1 MSVKKL
7 FLPALLINKNKRMTF
22 SSKLAELKDKGFF
35 ENLEISR
42 GIEKE
47 SLRVKENSQLSQS
60 NHPKELGSALTN
72 QFITTDFS
80 EALIELVTPTFSS
93 IDEVYDFLLDLHI
106 FTANAMESDEVLWSN
121 SMPCFIGDESEIRI
135 AEYGSSNIGKLK
147 NIYRKGLRVRYGS
160 IMQCVAGIHYN
171 FSIDDNSLGLFTNNL
186 NKETKSDIYLG
197 LIRNFKRNLWFL
209 LYFFGASPMFDKS
222 FVSGRNHSIKS
233 RNKSDLYD
241 EYATSLRMSDVGY
254 QSYHQK
260 ALNIKYNSLDS
271 FIESL
276 KKGIFEEYEVFKNL
290 GLYDESNRRQ
300 QISSGILQIENELYD
315 SIRPKR
321 KGASETRPIELLS
334 AKGIE
339 YVEVRGIDLSPNTL
353 TGISKSEMRLL
364 DVFLIHC
371 LVTKSEQVSQSEYDE
386 MNNNY
391 EIAIHSGSDLNQN
404 LSFDGLESS
413 IRNKILNI
421 SEELL
426 MIAKELNSVDP
437 EFERSVSDCLNMEN
451 KSRHLL
457 DNILGS
463 DDGFTE
469 NILQE
474 SINKMNS
481 LRGAKLKNETL
492 LESEKL
498 NSIELHREIE
508 AKKSIELN
516 KYVKQYN
523 DKVRG

>member
-1 MSVKKL
+1 
-7 FLPALLINKNKRMTF
+7 MTF
-22 SSKLAELKDKGFF
+22 SSRVAELKDKGFF
-35 ENLEISR
+35 ENIEISR

-47 SLRVKENSQLSQS
+47 SLRVKNNAQLSQS
-60 NHPKELGSALTN
+60 NHPKELGSPLTN
-72 QFITTDFS
+72 KFITTDFS
-80 EALIELVTPTFSS
+80 EALIELVTPTFNSV
-93 IDEVYDFLLDLHI
+93 DEVYEFLLDLHI

-121 SMPCFIGDESEIRI
+121 SMPCFIGDESEIRV

-171 FSIDDNSLGLFTNNL
+171 FSIDDDSLRLFNKDL

-197 LIRNFKRNLWFL
+197 LIRNFKRNFWFL
-209 LYFFGASPMFDKS
+209 LYFFGASPIFDKS
-222 FVSGRNHSIKS
+222 FVSGRNHSIKNT
-233 RNKSDLYD
+233 NKSDLYD
-241 EYATSLRMSDVGY
+241 EYATSLRMSEVGY

-260 ALNIKYNSLDS
+260 ALDIKYNSLDS

-276 KKGIFEEYEVFKNL
+276 KKGIFEEYEVFKSL
-290 GLYDESNRRQ
+290 GLYDENNERQ

-334 AKGIE
+334 TQGIE

-371 LVTKSEQVSQSEYDE
+371 LITESESVSQSEYDE
-386 MNNNY
+386 MNKNY
-391 EIAIHSGSDLNQN
+391 VTAIHSGSDLDQK
-404 LSFDGLESS
+404 LSFNGSELS
-413 IRNKILNI
+413 IRNKISNI
-421 SEELL
+421 SDELL
-426 MIAKELNSVDP
+426 MIAKELNSIDP
-437 EFERSVSDCLNMEN
+437 EFEKSVSDCLNMEN
-451 KSRHLL
+451 KSRQLL
-457 DNILGS
+457 NNILGS
-463 DDGFTE
+463 DNSFTE

-481 LRGAKLKNETL
+481 LKGAKLKNEAI
-492 LESEKL
+492 LENERFA
-498 NSIELHREIE
+498 SIELHKEIE
-508 AKKSIELN
+508 AKKGVELN
-516 KYVKQYN
+516 KYVEQYN

>member
-1 MSVKKL
+1 
-7 FLPALLINKNKRMTF
+7 MTF
-22 SSKLAELKDKGFF
+22 SSRVAELKDKGFF
-35 ENLEISR
+35 ENIEISR

-47 SLRVKENSQLSQS
+47 SLRVKNNAQLSQS
-60 NHPKELGSALTN
+60 NHPKELGSPLTN
-72 QFITTDFS
+72 KFITTDFS
-80 EALIELVTPTFSS
+80 EALIELVTPTFNSV
-93 IDEVYDFLLDLHI
+93 DEVYEFLLDLHI

-121 SMPCFIGDESEIRI
+121 SMPCFIGDESEIRV

-171 FSIDDNSLGLFTNNL
+171 FSIDDDSLRLFNKDL

-197 LIRNFKRNLWFL
+197 LIRNFKRNFWFL
-209 LYFFGASPMFDKS
+209 LYFFGASPIFDKS
-222 FVSGRNHSIKS
+222 FVSGRNHSIKNT
-233 RNKSDLYD
+233 NKSDLYD
-241 EYATSLRMSDVGY
+241 EYATSLRMSEVGY

-260 ALNIKYNSLDS
+260 ALDIKYNSLDS

-276 KKGIFEEYEVFKNL
+276 KKGIFEEYEVFKSL
-290 GLYDESNRRQ
+290 GLYDENNERQ

-334 AKGIE
+334 TQGIE

-371 LVTKSEQVSQSEYDE
+371 LITESQSVSQSEYDE

-391 EIAIHSGSDLNQN
+391 VTAIHSGSDLDQK
-404 LSFDGLESS
+404 LSFNGSELS
-413 IRNKILNI
+413 IRNKISNI
-421 SEELL
+421 SDELL
-426 MIAKELNSVDP
+426 MIAKELNSIDP
-437 EFERSVSDCLNMEN
+437 EFEKSVSDCLNMEN
-451 KSRHLL
+451 KSRQLL
-457 DNILGS
+457 NNILGS
-463 DDGFTE
+463 DNSFTE

-481 LRGAKLKNETL
+481 LKGVKLKNEAI
-492 LESEKL
+492 LENERFT
-498 NSIELHREIE
+498 SIELHKEIE
-508 AKKSIELN
+508 AKKGVELN
-516 KYVKQYN
+516 KYVEQYN

>member
-1 MSVKKL
+1 
-7 FLPALLINKNKRMTF
+7 MTF
-22 SSKLAELKDKGFF
+22 SSRVAELKDKGFF
-35 ENLEISR
+35 ENIEISR

-47 SLRVKENSQLSQS
+47 SLRVKSNAQLSQS
-60 NHPKELGSALTN
+60 NHPKGLGSPLTN
-72 QFITTDFS
+72 KFITTDFS
-80 EALIELVTPTFSS
+80 EALIELVTPTFKSV
-93 IDEVYDFLLDLHI
+93 DEVYEFLLDLHI

-121 SMPCFIGDESEIRI
+121 SMPCFIGDESEIRV

-171 FSIDDNSLGLFTNNL
+171 FSIDDDSLRLFNKHL

-197 LIRNFKRNLWFL
+197 LIRNFKRNFWFL
-209 LYFFGASPMFDKS
+209 LYFFGASPIFDKS
-222 FVSGRNHSIKS
+222 FVSGRNHSIKNT
-233 RNKSDLYD
+233 NKSDLYD
-241 EYATSLRMSDVGY
+241 EYATSLRMSEVGY

-260 ALNIKYNSLDS
+260 ALDIKYNSLDS

-276 KKGIFEEYEVFKNL
+276 KKGIFEEYEVFKSL
-290 GLYDESNRRQ
+290 GLYDENNERQ

-334 AKGIE
+334 TQGIE

-371 LVTKSEQVSQSEYDE
+371 LISESESVSQSEYDE
-386 MNNNY
+386 MNKNY
-391 EIAIHSGSDLNQN
+391 VTAIHSGSDLDQK
-404 LSFDGLESS
+404 LSFNGSELS
-413 IRNKILNI
+413 IRNKISNI
-421 SEELL
+421 SDELL
-426 MIAKELNSVDP
+426 MIAKELNSIDP
-437 EFERSVSDCLNMEN
+437 EFEKSVSDCLNMEN
-451 KSRHLL
+451 KSRQLL
-457 DNILGS
+457 NNILGS
-463 DDGFTE
+463 DNSFTE
-469 NILQE
+469 NILHE

-481 LRGAKLKNETL
+481 LKGAKLKNEAV
-492 LESEKL
+492 LENERFA
-498 NSIELHREIE
+498 SIELHKEIE
-508 AKKSIELN
+508 AKKGVELN
-516 KYVKQYN
+516 KYVEQYN

>member
-1 MSVKKL
+1 
-7 FLPALLINKNKRMTF
+7 MTF
-22 SSKLAELKDKGFF
+22 SSRVAELKDKGFF
-35 ENLEISR
+35 ENIEISR

-47 SLRVKENSQLSQS
+47 SLRVKNNAQLSQR
-60 NHPKELGSALTN
+60 NHPKELGSSLTN
-72 QFITTDFS
+72 KFITTDFS
-80 EALIELVTPTFSS
+80 EALIELVTPTFNSV
-93 IDEVYDFLLDLHI
+93 DEVYEFLLDLHI

-121 SMPCFIGDESEIRI
+121 SMPCFIGDESEIRV

-171 FSIDDNSLGLFTNNL
+171 FSIDDDSLRLFNKDL

-197 LIRNFKRNLWFL
+197 LIRNFKRNFWFL
-209 LYFFGASPMFDKS
+209 LYFFGASPIFDKS
-222 FVSGRNHSIKS
+222 FVLGRSHSIKNT
-233 RNKSDLYD
+233 NKSDLYD
-241 EYATSLRMSDVGY
+241 EYATSLRMSEVGY

-260 ALNIKYNSLDS
+260 ALDIKYNSLDS

-276 KKGIFEEYEVFKNL
+276 KKGIFEEYEVFKSL
-290 GLYDESNRRQ
+290 GLYDENNERQ

-334 AKGIE
+334 TQGIE

-371 LVTKSEQVSQSEYDE
+371 LITESKSVSQSEYDE
-386 MNNNY
+386 MNKNY
-391 EIAIHSGSDLNQN
+391 VTAIHSGSDLDQK
-404 LSFDGLESS
+404 LSFNGSELS
-413 IRNKILNI
+413 IRNKISNI

-426 MIAKELNSVDP
+426 LIAKELNSIDP
-437 EFERSVSDCLNMEN
+437 EFEKSVSDCLNMEN
-451 KSRHLL
+451 KSRQLL
-457 DNILGS
+457 NNILGS
-463 DDGFTE
+463 DNSFTE

-481 LRGAKLKNETL
+481 LKGAKLKNEAI
-492 LESEKL
+492 LENERFA
-498 NSIELHREIE
+498 SIELHKEIE
-508 AKKSIELN
+508 AKKGVELN
-516 KYVKQYN
+516 KYVEQYN

>member
-1 MSVKKL
+1 
-7 FLPALLINKNKRMTF
+7 MTF
-22 SSKLAELKDKGFF
+22 SSKVAELKDKGFF
-35 ENLEISR
+35 ENIEISR

-47 SLRVKENSQLSQS
+47 SLRVKNNAQLSQR
-60 NHPKELGSALTN
+60 NHPKELGSPLTN
-72 QFITTDFS
+72 KFITTDFS
-80 EALIELVTPTFSS
+80 EALIELVTPTFNSV
-93 IDEVYDFLLDLHI
+93 DEVYEFLLDLHI

-135 AEYGSSNIGKLK
+135 AEFGSSNIGKLK

-171 FSIDDNSLGLFTNNL
+171 FSIDDDSLRLFNKDL

-197 LIRNFKRNLWFL
+197 LIRNFKRNFWFL
-209 LYFFGASPMFDKS
+209 LYFFGASPIFDKS
-222 FVSGRNHSIKS
+222 FVSGRNHSIKNT
-233 RNKSDLYD
+233 NKSDLYD
-241 EYATSLRMSDVGY
+241 EYATSLRMSEVGY

-260 ALNIKYNSLDS
+260 ALDIKYNSLDS

-276 KKGIFEEYEVFKNL
+276 KKGIFEEYEVFKSL
-290 GLYDESNRRQ
+290 GLYDENNERQ

-371 LVTKSEQVSQSEYDE
+371 LITESESVSQSEYDE

-391 EIAIHSGSDLNQN
+391 VTAIHSGSDLDQK
-404 LSFDGLESS
+404 LSFNGSELS
-413 IRNKILNI
+413 IRNKISDI
-421 SEELL
+421 SNELL

-437 EFERSVSDCLNMEN
+437 EFEKSVSDCLNMEN
-451 KSRHLL
+451 KSRQLL
-457 DNILGS
+457 NNILGS
-463 DDGFTE
+463 DNSFTE

-481 LRGAKLKNETL
+481 LKGAKLKNETI
-492 LESEKL
+492 LENERF
-498 NSIELHREIE
+498 NSIELHKEIE
-508 AKKSIELN
+508 AKKGVELN
-516 KYVKQYN
+516 KYVEQYN

>member
-1 MSVKKL
+1 M
-7 FLPALLINKNKRMTF
+7 AF
-22 SSKLAELKDKGFF
+22 SSKVAELKDKGFF
-35 ENLEISR
+35 ENIEISR

-47 SLRVKENSQLSQS
+47 SLRVKNNAQLSQR
-60 NHPKELGSALTN
+60 NHPKELGSPLTN
-72 QFITTDFS
+72 KFITTDFS
-80 EALIELVTPTFSS
+80 EALIELVTPTFNSV
-93 IDEVYDFLLDLHI
+93 DEVYEFLLDLHI

-121 SMPCFIGDESEIRI
+121 SMPCFIGNESEIRI
-135 AEYGSSNIGKLK
+135 AEYGSSNIGNLK

-171 FSIDDNSLGLFTNNL
+171 FSIDDDSLRLFNKDL

-197 LIRNFKRNLWFL
+197 LIRNFKRNFWFL
-209 LYFFGASPMFDKS
+209 LYFFGASPIFDKS
-222 FVSGRNHSIKS
+222 FVSGRNHSIKNT
-233 RNKSDLYD
+233 NKSDLYD
-241 EYATSLRMSDVGY
+241 EYATSLRMSEVGY

-260 ALNIKYNSLDS
+260 ALDIKYNSLDS

-276 KKGIFEEYEVFKNL
+276 KKGIFEEYEVFKSL
-290 GLYDESNRRQ
+290 GLYDENNERQ

-334 AKGIE
+334 TQGIE

-371 LVTKSEQVSQSEYDE
+371 LITESESVSQSEYDE
-386 MNNNY
+386 MNKNY
-391 EIAIHSGSDLNQN
+391 VTAIHSGSDLDQK
-404 LSFDGLESS
+404 LSFNGSELS
-413 IRNKILNI
+413 IRNKISNI

-426 MIAKELNSVDP
+426 LIAKELNSIDP
-437 EFERSVSDCLNMEN
+437 EFEKSVSDCLNMEN
-451 KSRHLL
+451 KSRQLL
-457 DNILGS
+457 NNILGS
-463 DDGFTE
+463 DNSFTE

-474 SINKMNS
+474 SIDKMNS
-481 LRGAKLKNETL
+481 LKGAKLKNETI
-492 LESEKL
+492 LENERFK
-498 NSIELHREIE
+498 SIELYKEIE
-508 AKKSIELN
+508 AKKGVELN
-516 KYVKQYN
+516 KYVEQYN

>member
-1 MSVKKL
+1 
-7 FLPALLINKNKRMTF
+7 MTF
-22 SSKLAELKDKGFF
+22 SSRVAELKDKGFF
-35 ENLEISR
+35 ENIEISR

-47 SLRVKENSQLSQS
+47 SLRVKSNAQLSQS
-60 NHPKELGSALTN
+60 NHPKGLGSPLTN
-72 QFITTDFS
+72 KFITTDFS
-80 EALIELVTPTFSS
+80 EALIELVTPTFNSV
-93 IDEVYDFLLDLHI
+93 DEVYEFLLDLHI

-121 SMPCFIGDESEIRI
+121 SMPCYIGDESEIRI

-171 FSIDDNSLGLFTNNL
+171 FSIDNDSLRLFTKDL

-197 LIRNFKRNLWFL
+197 LIRNFKRNFWFL
-209 LYFFGASPMFDKS
+209 LYFFGASPIFDKS
-222 FVSGRNHSIKS
+222 FVSGRNHSIKNT
-233 RNKSDLYD
+233 NKSDLYD
-241 EYATSLRMSDVGY
+241 EYATSLRMSEVGY

-260 ALNIKYNSLDS
+260 ALDIKYNSLDS

-276 KKGIFEEYEVFKNL
+276 KKGIFEEYEVFESL
-290 GLYDESNRRQ
+290 GLYDENNERQ

-334 AKGIE
+334 DKGIE

-371 LVTKSEQVSQSEYDE
+371 LISESESVSQSEYDE
-386 MNNNY
+386 MNKNY
-391 EIAIHSGSDLNQN
+391 VTAIHSGSDLDQK
-404 LSFDGLESS
+404 LSFNGSEKSV
-413 IRNKILNI
+413 RNKISNI
-421 SEELL
+421 SDELL

-437 EFERSVSDCLNMEN
+437 EFEKSVSDCLNMEN
-451 KSRHLL
+451 KSRQLL
-457 DNILGS
+457 NNILGS
-463 DDGFTE
+463 DNSFTE

-481 LRGAKLKNETL
+481 LKGAKLKNEAIIENERL
-492 LESEKL
+492 A
-498 NSIELHREIE
+498 SIELHKEIE
-508 AKKSIELN
+508 AKKGVELN
-516 KYVKQYN
+516 KYVEQYN

>member
-1 MSVKKL
+1 
-7 FLPALLINKNKRMTF
+7 MTF
-22 SSKLAELKDKGFF
+22 SSRVAELKDKGFF
-35 ENLEISR
+35 ENIEISR

-47 SLRVKENSQLSQS
+47 SLRVKNNAQLSQS
-60 NHPKELGSALTN
+60 NHPKELGSPLTN
-72 QFITTDFS
+72 KFITTDFS
-80 EALIELVTPTFSS
+80 EALIELVTPTFNSV
-93 IDEVYDFLLDLHI
+93 DEVYEFLLDLHI

-121 SMPCFIGDESEIRI
+121 SMPCFIGDESEIRV

-171 FSIDDNSLGLFTNNL
+171 FSIDDDSLRLFTEDL
-186 NKETKSDIYLG
+186 NKGTKSDIYLG
-197 LIRNFKRNLWFL
+197 LIRNFKRNFWFL
-209 LYFFGASPMFDKS
+209 LYFFGASPIFDKS
-222 FVSGRNHSIKS
+222 FVSGRNHSIKNT
-233 RNKSDLYD
+233 NKSDLYD
-241 EYATSLRMSDVGY
+241 EYATSLRMSEVGY

-260 ALNIKYNSLDS
+260 ALDIKYNSLDS

-276 KKGIFEEYEVFKNL
+276 KKGIFEEYEVFKSL
-290 GLYDESNRRQ
+290 GLYDENNERQ

-334 AKGIE
+334 TQGIE

-371 LVTKSEQVSQSEYDE
+371 LITESQSVSQSEYDE
-386 MNNNY
+386 MNKNY
-391 EIAIHSGSDLNQN
+391 VTAIHSGSDLDQK
-404 LSFDGLESS
+404 LSFNGSELS
-413 IRNKILNI
+413 IRNKISNI
-421 SEELL
+421 SDELL
-426 MIAKELNSVDP
+426 MIAKELNSIDP
-437 EFERSVSDCLNMEN
+437 EFEKSVSDCLNMEN
-451 KSRHLL
+451 KSRQLL
-457 DNILGS
+457 NNILGS
-463 DDGFTE
+463 DNSFTE

-481 LRGAKLKNETL
+481 LKGAKLKNETI
-492 LESEKL
+492 LENERFA
-498 NSIELHREIE
+498 SIELHKEIE
-508 AKKSIELN
+508 AKKGVELN
-516 KYVKQYN
+516 KYVEQYN

>member
-1 MSVKKL
+1 
-7 FLPALLINKNKRMTF
+7 MTF
-22 SSKLAELKDKGFF
+22 SSRVAELKDKGFF
-35 ENLEISR
+35 ENIEISR

-47 SLRVKENSQLSQS
+47 SLRVKNNAQLSQS
-60 NHPKELGSALTN
+60 NHPKELGSPLTN
-72 QFITTDFS
+72 KFITTDFS
-80 EALIELVTPTFSS
+80 EALIELVTPTFNSV
-93 IDEVYDFLLDLHI
+93 DEVYEFLLDLHI

-121 SMPCFIGDESEIRI
+121 SMPCFIGDESEIRV

-171 FSIDDNSLGLFTNNL
+171 FSIDDNSLRLF
-186 NKETKSDIYLG
+186 NKDLDKKIKSDIYLG
-197 LIRNFKRNLWFL
+197 LIRNFKRNFWFL
-209 LYFFGASPMFDKS
+209 LYFFGASPIFDKS
-222 FVSGRNHSIKS
+222 FVSGRNHSIKNT
-233 RNKSDLYD
+233 NKSDLYD
-241 EYATSLRMSDVGY
+241 EYATSLRMSEVGY

-260 ALNIKYNSLDS
+260 ALDIKYNSLDS

-276 KKGIFEEYEVFKNL
+276 KKGIFEEYEVFKSL
-290 GLYDESNRRQ
+290 GLYDENNERQ

-334 AKGIE
+334 TQGIE

-371 LVTKSEQVSQSEYDE
+371 LITESESVSQSEYDE
-386 MNNNY
+386 MNKNY
-391 EIAIHSGSDLNQN
+391 VTAIHSGSDLDQK
-404 LSFDGLESS
+404 LSFNGSELS
-413 IRNKILNI
+413 IRNKISDI
-421 SEELL
+421 SNELL

-437 EFERSVSDCLNMEN
+437 EFEKSVSDCLNMEN
-451 KSRHLL
+451 KSRQLL
-457 DNILGS
+457 NNILGS
-463 DDGFTE
+463 DNSFME
-469 NILQE
+469 NILRE

-481 LRGAKLKNETL
+481 LKGAKLKNEAI
-492 LESEKL
+492 LENERFA
-498 NSIELHREIE
+498 SIELHKEIE
-508 AKKSIELN
+508 AKKGVELN
-516 KYVKQYN
+516 KYVEQYN

>member
-1 MSVKKL
+1 
-7 FLPALLINKNKRMTF
+7 MTF
-22 SSKLAELKDKGFF
+22 SSKVAELKDKGFF
-35 ENLEISR
+35 ENIEISR

-47 SLRVKENSQLSQS
+47 SLRVKNNAQLSQR
-60 NHPKELGSALTN
+60 NHPKELGSPLTN
-72 QFITTDFS
+72 KFITTDFS
-80 EALIELVTPTFSS
+80 EALIELVTPTFNSV
-93 IDEVYDFLLDLHI
+93 DEVYEFLLDLHI

-121 SMPCFIGDESEIRI
+121 SMPCFIGDESEIRV

-171 FSIDDNSLGLFTNNL
+171 FSIDDDSLRLFNKHL

-197 LIRNFKRNLWFL
+197 LIRNFKRNFWFL
-209 LYFFGASPMFDKS
+209 LYFFGASPIFDKS
-222 FVSGRNHSIKS
+222 FVSGRNHSIKNT
-233 RNKSDLYD
+233 NKSDLYD
-241 EYATSLRMSDVGY
+241 EYATSLRMSEVGY

-260 ALNIKYNSLDS
+260 ALDIKYNSLDS

-276 KKGIFEEYEVFKNL
+276 KKGIFEEYEVFKSL
-290 GLYDESNRRQ
+290 GLYDENNERQ

-334 AKGIE
+334 TQGIE

-371 LVTKSEQVSQSEYDE
+371 LITESESVSQSEYDE
-386 MNNNY
+386 MNKNY
-391 EIAIHSGSDLNQN
+391 VTAIHSGSDLDQK
-404 LSFDGLESS
+404 LSFNGSKLS
-413 IRNKILNI
+413 IRNKISNI
-421 SEELL
+421 SNELL
-426 MIAKELNSVDP
+426 MIAKELNSIDP
-437 EFERSVSDCLNMEN
+437 EFEKSVSDCLNMEN
-451 KSRHLL
+451 KSRQLL
-457 DNILGS
+457 NNILGS
-463 DDGFTE
+463 DNSFTE

-474 SINKMNS
+474 SIDKMNS
-481 LRGAKLKNETL
+481 LKGAKLKNEII
-492 LESEKL
+492 LENERL
-498 NSIELHREIE
+498 NSIELHKEIE
-508 AKKSIELN
+508 AKKGVELN
-516 KYVKQYN
+516 KYVEQYN

>member
-1 MSVKKL
+1 
-7 FLPALLINKNKRMTF
+7 MTF
-22 SSKLAELKDKGFF
+22 SSRVAELKDKGFF
-35 ENLEISR
+35 ENIEISR

-47 SLRVKENSQLSQS
+47 SLRVKNNAQLSQS
-60 NHPKELGSALTN
+60 NHPKELGSPLTN
-72 QFITTDFS
+72 KFITTDFS
-80 EALIELVTPTFSS
+80 EALIELVTPTFNSV
-93 IDEVYDFLLDLHI
+93 DEVYEFLLDLHI

-121 SMPCFIGDESEIRI
+121 SMPCFIGDESEIRV

-171 FSIDDNSLGLFTNNL
+171 FSIDDNSLRLFNKDL
-186 NKETKSDIYLG
+186 NKKIKSDIYLG
-197 LIRNFKRNLWFL
+197 LIRNFKRNFWFL
-209 LYFFGASPMFDKS
+209 LYFFGASPIFDKS
-222 FVSGRNHSIKS
+222 FVSGRNHSIKNT
-233 RNKSDLYD
+233 NKSDLYD
-241 EYATSLRMSDVGY
+241 EYATSLRMSEVGY

-260 ALNIKYNSLDS
+260 ALDIKYNSLDS

-276 KKGIFEEYEVFKNL
+276 KKGIFEEYEVFKSL
-290 GLYDESNRRQ
+290 GLYDENNERQ

-334 AKGIE
+334 TQGIE

-371 LVTKSEQVSQSEYDE
+371 LITESESVSQSEYDE
-386 MNNNY
+386 MNKNY
-391 EIAIHSGSDLNQN
+391 VTAIHSGSDLDQK
-404 LSFDGLESS
+404 LSFNGSELS
-413 IRNKILNI
+413 IRNKISNI
-421 SEELL
+421 SDELL
-426 MIAKELNSVDP
+426 MIAKELNSIDP
-437 EFERSVSDCLNMEN
+437 EFEKSVSDCLNMEN
-451 KSRHLL
+451 KSRQLL
-457 DNILGS
+457 NNILGS
-463 DDGFTE
+463 DNSFTE

-481 LRGAKLKNETL
+481 LKGAKLKNEAI
-492 LESEKL
+492 LENERFD
-498 NSIELHREIE
+498 SIELHKEIE
-508 AKKSIELN
+508 AKKGVELN
-516 KYVKQYN
+516 KYVEQYN

>member
-1 MSVKKL
+1 
-7 FLPALLINKNKRMTF
+7 
-22 SSKLAELKDKGFF
+22 
-35 ENLEISR
+35 
-42 GIEKE
+42 
-47 SLRVKENSQLSQS
+47 
-60 NHPKELGSALTN
+60 
-72 QFITTDFS
+72 
-80 EALIELVTPTFSS
+80 
-93 IDEVYDFLLDLHI
+93 
-106 FTANAMESDEVLWSN
+106 
-121 SMPCFIGDESEIRI
+121 
-135 AEYGSSNIGKLK
+135 
-147 NIYRKGLRVRYGS
+147 
-160 IMQCVAGIHYN
+160 
-171 FSIDDNSLGLFTNNL
+171 
-186 NKETKSDIYLG
+186 
-197 LIRNFKRNLWFL
+197 
-209 LYFFGASPMFDKS
+209 
-222 FVSGRNHSIKS
+222 
-233 RNKSDLYD
+233 
-241 EYATSLRMSDVGY
+241 
-254 QSYHQK
+254 
-260 ALNIKYNSLDS
+260 
-271 FIESL
+271 
-276 KKGIFEEYEVFKNL
+276 
-290 GLYDESNRRQ
+290 
-300 QISSGILQIENELYD
+300 
-315 SIRPKR
+315 
-321 KGASETRPIELLS
+321 
-334 AKGIE
+334 
-339 YVEVRGIDLSPNTL
+339 
-353 TGISKSEMRLL
+353 MRLL

-404 LSFDGLESS
+404 LSFNGLESS

-463 DDGFTE
+463 DNGFTE

-474 SINKMNS
+474 SIYKMNS

-492 LESEKL
+492 LECEKL

>member
-1 MSVKKL
+1 
-7 FLPALLINKNKRMTF
+7 MTF
-22 SSKLAELKDKGFF
+22 SSRVAELKDKGFF
-35 ENLEISR
+35 ENIEISR

-47 SLRVKENSQLSQS
+47 SLRVKNNAQLSQS
-60 NHPKELGSALTN
+60 NHPKELGSPLTN
-72 QFITTDFS
+72 KFITTDFS
-80 EALIELVTPTFSS
+80 EALIELVTPTFNSV
-93 IDEVYDFLLDLHI
+93 DEVYEFLLDLHI

-121 SMPCFIGDESEIRI
+121 SMPCFIGDESEIRV

-171 FSIDDNSLGLFTNNL
+171 FSIDDDSLRLFNKDL

-197 LIRNFKRNLWFL
+197 LIRNFKRNFWFL
-209 LYFFGASPMFDKS
+209 LYFFGASPIFDKS
-222 FVSGRNHSIKS
+222 FVSGRNHSIKNT
-233 RNKSDLYD
+233 NKSDLYD
-241 EYATSLRMSDVGY
+241 EYATSLRMSEVGY

-260 ALNIKYNSLDS
+260 ALDIKYNSLDS

-276 KKGIFEEYEVFKNL
+276 KKGIFEEYEVFKSL
-290 GLYDESNRRQ
+290 GLYDENNERQ

-334 AKGIE
+334 TQGIE

-371 LVTKSEQVSQSEYDE
+371 LITESQSVSQSEYDE

-391 EIAIHSGSDLNQN
+391 VTAIHSGSDLDQK
-404 LSFDGLESS
+404 LSFNGSELS
-413 IRNKILNI
+413 IRNKISNI
-421 SEELL
+421 SDELL
-426 MIAKELNSVDP
+426 MIAKELNSIDP
-437 EFERSVSDCLNMEN
+437 EFEKSVSDCLNMEN
-451 KSRHLL
+451 KSRQLL
-457 DNILGS
+457 NNILGS
-463 DDGFTE
+463 DNSFTE

-481 LRGAKLKNETL
+481 LKGATLKNETI
-492 LESEKL
+492 LENETF
-498 NSIELHREIE
+498 NSIELHKEIE
-508 AKKSIELN
+508 AKKGVELN
-516 KYVKQYN
+516 KYVEQYN

>member
-1 MSVKKL
+1 
-7 FLPALLINKNKRMTF
+7 MTF
-22 SSKLAELKDKGFF
+22 SSRVAELKDKGFF
-35 ENLEISR
+35 ENIEISR

-47 SLRVKENSQLSQS
+47 SLRVKNNAQLSQS
-60 NHPKELGSALTN
+60 NHPKELGSPLTN
-72 QFITTDFS
+72 KFITTDFS
-80 EALIELVTPTFSS
+80 EALIELVTPTFNSV
-93 IDEVYDFLLDLHI
+93 DEVYEFLLDLHI

-121 SMPCFIGDESEIRI
+121 SMPCFIGDESEIRV

-171 FSIDDNSLGLFTNNL
+171 FSIDDDSLRLFNKDL

-197 LIRNFKRNLWFL
+197 LIRNFKRNFWFL
-209 LYFFGASPMFDKS
+209 LYFFGASPIFDKS
-222 FVSGRNHSIKS
+222 FVSGRNHSIKNT
-233 RNKSDLYD
+233 NKSDLYD
-241 EYATSLRMSDVGY
+241 EYATSLRMSEVGY

-260 ALNIKYNSLDS
+260 ALDIKYNSLDS

-276 KKGIFEEYEVFKNL
+276 KKGIFEEYEVFKSL
-290 GLYDESNRRQ
+290 GLYDENNERQ

-334 AKGIE
+334 TQGIE

-371 LVTKSEQVSQSEYDE
+371 LITESQSVSQSEYDE

-391 EIAIHSGSDLNQN
+391 VTAIHSGSDLDQK
-404 LSFDGLESS
+404 LSFNGSELS
-413 IRNKILNI
+413 IRNKISNI
-421 SEELL
+421 SDELL
-426 MIAKELNSVDP
+426 MIAKELNSIDP
-437 EFERSVSDCLNMEN
+437 EFEKSVSDCLNMEN
-451 KSRHLL
+451 KSRQLL
-457 DNILGS
+457 NNILGS
-463 DDGFTE
+463 DNSFTE

-481 LRGAKLKNETL
+481 LKDAKLKNETI
-492 LESEKL
+492 LENERF
-498 NSIELHREIE
+498 NSIELHKEIE
-508 AKKSIELN
+508 AKKGVELN
-516 KYVKQYN
+516 KYVEQYN

>member
-1 MSVKKL
+1 
-7 FLPALLINKNKRMTF
+7 MTF
-22 SSKLAELKDKGFF
+22 SSRVAELKDKGFF
-35 ENLEISR
+35 ENIEISR

-47 SLRVKENSQLSQS
+47 SLRVKNNAQLSQS
-60 NHPKELGSALTN
+60 NHPKELGSPLTN
-72 QFITTDFS
+72 KFITTDFS
-80 EALIELVTPTFSS
+80 EALIELVTPTFNSV
-93 IDEVYDFLLDLHI
+93 DEVYEFLLDLHI

-121 SMPCFIGDESEIRI
+121 SMPCFIGDESEIRV

-171 FSIDDNSLGLFTNNL
+171 FSIDDDSLRLFNKDL

-197 LIRNFKRNLWFL
+197 LIRNFKRNFWFL
-209 LYFFGASPMFDKS
+209 LYFFGASPIFDKS
-222 FVSGRNHSIKS
+222 FVSGRNHSIKNT
-233 RNKSDLYD
+233 NKSDLYD
-241 EYATSLRMSDVGY
+241 EYATSLRMSEVGY

-260 ALNIKYNSLDS
+260 ALDIKYNSLDS

-276 KKGIFEEYEVFKNL
+276 KKGIFEEYEVFKSL
-290 GLYDESNRRQ
+290 GLYDENNERQ

-334 AKGIE
+334 TQGIE

-371 LVTKSEQVSQSEYDE
+371 LISESESVSQSEYDE
-386 MNNNY
+386 MNKNY
-391 EIAIHSGSDLNQN
+391 VTAIHSGSDLDQK
-404 LSFDGLESS
+404 LSFNGSELS
-413 IRNKILNI
+413 IRNKISNI
-421 SEELL
+421 SDELL
-426 MIAKELNSVDP
+426 MIAKELNSIDP
-437 EFERSVSDCLNMEN
+437 EFEKSVSDCLNMEN
-451 KSRHLL
+451 KSRQLL
-457 DNILGS
+457 NNILGS
-463 DDGFTE
+463 DNSFTE

-481 LRGAKLKNETL
+481 LKGTKLKNETI
-492 LESEKL
+492 LENERF
-498 NSIELHREIE
+498 NSIELHKEIE
-508 AKKSIELN
+508 AKKGVELN
-516 KYVKQYN
+516 KYVEQYN

>member
-1 MSVKKL
+1 
-7 FLPALLINKNKRMTF
+7 MTF
-22 SSKLAELKDKGFF
+22 SSRVAELKDKGFF
-35 ENLEISR
+35 ENIEISR

-47 SLRVKENSQLSQS
+47 SLRVKNNAQLSQS
-60 NHPKELGSALTN
+60 NHPKELGSPLTN
-72 QFITTDFS
+72 KFITTDFS
-80 EALIELVTPTFSS
+80 EALIELVTPTFNSV
-93 IDEVYDFLLDLHI
+93 DEVYEFLLDLHI

-121 SMPCFIGDESEIRI
+121 SMPCFIGDESEIRV

-171 FSIDDNSLGLFTNNL
+171 FSIDDDSLRLFTEDL
-186 NKETKSDIYLG
+186 NKGTKSDIYLG
-197 LIRNFKRNLWFL
+197 LIRNFKRNFWFL
-209 LYFFGASPMFDKS
+209 LYFFGASPIFDKS
-222 FVSGRNHSIKS
+222 FVSGRNHSIKNT
-233 RNKSDLYD
+233 NKSDLYD
-241 EYATSLRMSDVGY
+241 EYATSLRMSEVGY

-260 ALNIKYNSLDS
+260 ALDIKYNSLDS

-276 KKGIFEEYEVFKNL
+276 KKGIFEEYEVFKSL
-290 GLYDESNRRQ
+290 GLYDENNERQ

-334 AKGIE
+334 TQGIE

-371 LVTKSEQVSQSEYDE
+371 LITESKSVSQSEYDE
-386 MNNNY
+386 MNKNY
-391 EIAIHSGSDLNQN
+391 VTAIHSGSDLDQK
-404 LSFDGLESS
+404 LSFNGSGLS
-413 IRNKILNI
+413 IRNKISDI
-421 SEELL
+421 SDELL

-437 EFERSVSDCLNMEN
+437 EFEKSVSDCLNMEN
-451 KSRHLL
+451 KSRQLL
-457 DNILGS
+457 NNILGS
-463 DDGFTE
+463 DNSFTE

-481 LRGAKLKNETL
+481 LKGAKLKNEAI
-492 LESEKL
+492 LENERFA
-498 NSIELHREIE
+498 SIELHKEIE
-508 AKKSIELN
+508 AKKGVELN
-516 KYVKQYN
+516 KYVEQYN

>member
-1 MSVKKL
+1 
-7 FLPALLINKNKRMTF
+7 MTF
-22 SSKLAELKDKGFF
+22 SSRVAELKDKGFF
-35 ENLEISR
+35 ENIEISR

-47 SLRVKENSQLSQS
+47 SLRVKNNAQLSQS
-60 NHPKELGSALTN
+60 NHPKELGSPLTN
-72 QFITTDFS
+72 KFITTDFS
-80 EALIELVTPTFSS
+80 EALIELVTPTFNSV
-93 IDEVYDFLLDLHI
+93 DEVYEFLLDLHI

-121 SMPCFIGDESEIRI
+121 SMPCFIGDESEIRV

-171 FSIDDNSLGLFTNNL
+171 FSIDDDSLRLFNKHL

-197 LIRNFKRNLWFL
+197 LIRNFKRNFWFL
-209 LYFFGASPMFDKS
+209 LYFFGASPIFDKS
-222 FVSGRNHSIKS
+222 FVSGRNHSIKNT
-233 RNKSDLYD
+233 NKSDLYD
-241 EYATSLRMSDVGY
+241 EYATSLRMSEVGY

-260 ALNIKYNSLDS
+260 ALDIKYNSLDS

-276 KKGIFEEYEVFKNL
+276 KKGIFEEYEVFKSL
-290 GLYDESNRRQ
+290 GLYDENNERQ

-334 AKGIE
+334 TQGIE

-371 LVTKSEQVSQSEYDE
+371 LITESQSVSQSEYDE

-391 EIAIHSGSDLNQN
+391 VTAIHSGSDLDQK
-404 LSFDGLESS
+404 LSFNGSELS
-413 IRNKILNI
+413 IRNKISNI
-421 SEELL
+421 SDELL
-426 MIAKELNSVDP
+426 MIAKELNSIDP
-437 EFERSVSDCLNMEN
+437 EFEKSVSDCLNMEN
-451 KSRHLL
+451 KSRQLL
-457 DNILGS
+457 NNILGS
-463 DDGFTE
+463 DNSFTE

-481 LRGAKLKNETL
+481 LKGVKLKNEAI
-492 LESEKL
+492 LENERFA
-498 NSIELHREIE
+498 SIELHKEIE
-508 AKKSIELN
+508 AKKGVELN
-516 KYVKQYN
+516 KYVEQYN

>member
-1 MSVKKL
+1 
-7 FLPALLINKNKRMTF
+7 MTF
-22 SSKLAELKDKGFF
+22 SSRVAELKDKGFF
-35 ENLEISR
+35 ENIEISR

-47 SLRVKENSQLSQS
+47 SLRVKNNAQLSQS
-60 NHPKELGSALTN
+60 NHPKELGSPLTN
-72 QFITTDFS
+72 KFITTDFS
-80 EALIELVTPTFSS
+80 EALIELVTPTFNSV
-93 IDEVYDFLLDLHI
+93 DEVYEFLLDLHI

-121 SMPCFIGDESEIRI
+121 SMPCFIGDESEIRV

-171 FSIDDNSLGLFTNNL
+171 FSIDDNSLRLF
-186 NKETKSDIYLG
+186 NKDLDKKIKSDIYLG
-197 LIRNFKRNLWFL
+197 LIRNFKRNFWFL
-209 LYFFGASPMFDKS
+209 LYFFGASPIFDKS
-222 FVSGRNHSIKS
+222 FVSGRNHSIKNT
-233 RNKSDLYD
+233 NKSDLYD
-241 EYATSLRMSDVGY
+241 EYATSLRMSEVGY

-260 ALNIKYNSLDS
+260 ALDIKYNSLDS

-276 KKGIFEEYEVFKNL
+276 KKGIFEEYEVFKSL
-290 GLYDESNRRQ
+290 GLYDENNERQ

-334 AKGIE
+334 TQGIE

-371 LVTKSEQVSQSEYDE
+371 LITESKSVSQSEYDE
-386 MNNNY
+386 MNKNY
-391 EIAIHSGSDLNQN
+391 VTAIHSGSDLDQK
-404 LSFDGLESS
+404 LSFNGSELS
-413 IRNKILNI
+413 IRNKISDI
-421 SEELL
+421 SNELL

-437 EFERSVSDCLNMEN
+437 EFEKSVSDCLNMEN
-451 KSRHLL
+451 KSRQLL
-457 DNILGS
+457 NNILGS
-463 DDGFTE
+463 DNSFME
-469 NILQE
+469 NILRE

-481 LRGAKLKNETL
+481 LKGAKLKNEAI
-492 LESEKL
+492 LENERFA
-498 NSIELHREIE
+498 SIELHKEIE
-508 AKKSIELN
+508 AKKGVELN
-516 KYVKQYN
+516 KYVEQYN

>member
-1 MSVKKL
+1 
-7 FLPALLINKNKRMTF
+7 MTF
-22 SSKLAELKDKGFF
+22 SSRVAELKDKGFF
-35 ENLEISR
+35 ENIEISR

-47 SLRVKENSQLSQS
+47 SLRVKNNAQLSQS
-60 NHPKELGSALTN
+60 NHPKELGSPLTN
-72 QFITTDFS
+72 KFITTDFS
-80 EALIELVTPTFSS
+80 EALIELVTPTFNSV
-93 IDEVYDFLLDLHI
+93 DEVYEFLLDLHI

-121 SMPCFIGDESEIRI
+121 SMPCFIGDESEIRV

-171 FSIDDNSLGLFTNNL
+171 FSIDDDSLRLFNKDL

-197 LIRNFKRNLWFL
+197 LIRNFKRNFWFL
-209 LYFFGASPMFDKS
+209 LYFFGASPIFDKS
-222 FVSGRNHSIKS
+222 FVSGRNHSIKNT
-233 RNKSDLYD
+233 NKSDLYD
-241 EYATSLRMSDVGY
+241 EYATSLRMSEVGY

-260 ALNIKYNSLDS
+260 ALDIKYNSLDS

-276 KKGIFEEYEVFKNL
+276 KKGIFEEYEVFKSL
-290 GLYDESNRRQ
+290 GLYDENNERQ

-334 AKGIE
+334 TQGIE

-371 LVTKSEQVSQSEYDE
+371 LITESESVSQSEYDE
-386 MNNNY
+386 MNKNY
-391 EIAIHSGSDLNQN
+391 VTAIHSGSDLDQK
-404 LSFDGLESS
+404 LSFNGSKLS
-413 IRNKILNI
+413 IRNKISNI
-421 SEELL
+421 SNELL
-426 MIAKELNSVDP
+426 MIAKELNSIDP
-437 EFERSVSDCLNMEN
+437 EFEKSVSDCLNMEN
-451 KSRHLL
+451 KSRQLL
-457 DNILGS
+457 NNILGS
-463 DDGFTE
+463 DNSFTE

-474 SINKMNS
+474 SINKMN
-481 LRGAKLKNETL
+481 LLKGAKLQNETILKNERF
-492 LESEKL
+492 
-498 NSIELHREIE
+498 NSIELHKEIE
-508 AKKSIELN
+508 AKKGVELN
-516 KYVKQYN
+516 KYVEQYN